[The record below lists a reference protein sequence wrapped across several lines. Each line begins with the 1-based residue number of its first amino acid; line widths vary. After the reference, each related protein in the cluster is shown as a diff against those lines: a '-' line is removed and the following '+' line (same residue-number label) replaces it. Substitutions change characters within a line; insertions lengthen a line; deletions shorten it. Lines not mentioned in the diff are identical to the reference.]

1 MLDAQESFVYLEQR
15 IPPWSTAGRFSCSC
29 PTCIRDCICVH
40 SAWATLLHDHTI
52 IMPVS
57 VDKRRIRRRPTS
69 KKRGKRFVTPDLPKR
84 SSHFKLKAM
93 ESDEVFF
100 IDGLSMVCA
109 DKCMYRRRRGMMSRR
124 LAVTT
129 EGSCPRSLVKL
140 ASRPRSLVRRA
151 FPHRN
156 LVRLACPQPRYEQV
170 SFHVHGTS

>member
-1 MLDAQESFVYLEQR
+1 MEEEATIWSLDTMLDAQESFVYLEQR

-93 ESDEVFF
+93 ESDKVFL
-100 IDGLSMVCA
+100 IDGLSVVCA
-109 DKCMYRRRRGMMSRR
+109 DKHIHSMCIAHPDTLEESGRNSWI
-124 LAVTT
+124 TT
-129 EGSCPRSLVKL
+129 ALWNALC
-140 ASRPRSLVRRA
+140 
-151 FPHRN
+151 
-156 LVRLACPQPRYEQV
+156 
-170 SFHVHGTS
+170 